1 VRAPSPKITK
11 AKWTGAVAQ
20 AVELLLC
27 KWEALSSNPNP
38 TKKIIFQVLYVESN
52 LNVYLFFLLST
63 YCVQKY
69 LKLNS

>member
-38 TKKIIFQVLYVESN
+38 TKKNHFSGALCRKQFKCLP
-52 LNVYLFFLLST
+52 LLPSKHLL
-63 YCVQKY
+63 CSEVFKIE
-69 LKLNS
+69 